1 MVSLLADTSFVIDL
15 MLNDKGALMRAKE
28 LANDSISVVVG
39 TPTLFELYVGVGLS
53 GKAEAEKEK
62 IQDTIGSL
70 TQVPLDASS
79 ARRAGLVYASKAR
92 EGIRIDTED
101 AMLAGIALEN
111 DQPILTRNKK
121 HFSGIPGL
129 RVEEY

>member
-1 MVSLLADTSFVIDL
+1 MLADTSFVIDL
-15 MLNDKGALMRAKE
+15 MLNDEGAVDKAKE
-28 LANDSISVVVG
+28 LADGSIPIIVG

-53 GKAEAEKEK
+53 VKSEAEGEK
-62 IQDTIGSL
+62 IRETISSL
-70 TQVPLDASS
+70 TQVPLDAPS
-79 ARRAGLVYASKAR
+79 ASRAGLVYARKVR
-92 EGIRIDTED
+92 EGTKIDAED

-111 DQPILTRNKK
+111 NQPVLTRNKK

>member
-1 MVSLLADTSFVIDL
+1 MLLADTSFVIDL
-15 MLNDKGALMRAKE
+15 MLNDKGAVGKARE
-28 LANDSISVVVG
+28 LADGSIPIIVG

-53 GKAEAEKEK
+53 GKSEAERER
-62 IQDTIGSL
+62 IRDTISSL

-79 ARRAGLVYASKAR
+79 ASRADLIYARKVR
-92 EGIRIDTED
+92 EGTKIDTED

-111 DQPILTRNKK
+111 NQPMLTRNKK

-129 RVEEY
+129 RVEDY